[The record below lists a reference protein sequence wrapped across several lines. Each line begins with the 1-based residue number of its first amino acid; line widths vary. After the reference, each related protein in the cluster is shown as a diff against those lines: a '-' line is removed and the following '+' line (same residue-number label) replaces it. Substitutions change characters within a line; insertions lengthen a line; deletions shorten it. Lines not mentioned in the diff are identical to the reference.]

1 VSGPGALDVFSA
13 LGAIGPDGSLA
24 FYLALGMVATVN
36 PCGFAMLPAYLSY
49 FLGLESPHLA
59 ALGAAGGSRREQ
71 AGEAVGVARAVGVA
85 LAVSAGFL
93 AVFATA
99 GAVVELTSL
108 PVYEYMPW
116 VSVVVGLVLVGL
128 GIAMVAGVTPV
139 LRLPKL
145 DRGGQART
153 TGSMVVFGVSYA
165 IASIGCTLPT
175 FLTAVAGTIDRE
187 SVLDG
192 MVVFVTYAAGMA
204 LVLVTLTVTMA
215 LARTS
220 VVRFLRAA
228 QPYIGSVAGVL
239 VALAGLYVVYYAA
252 LELRTYR
259 TEAGGTVPSSA
270 VTDLVSGWSYDVT
283 AWIRRTGS
291 VRIGTIVVLL
301 LAALAVGLHAW
312 RNRERE
318 PAPGKTGA
326 GSEDGSQVQVSS
338 R

>member
-1 VSGPGALDVFSA
+1 VTGSSI

-49 FLGLESPHLA
+49 FLGLESPDQAPKRSSRA
-59 ALGAAGGSRREQ
+59 ADGVA
-71 AGEAVGVARAVGVA
+71 VARAVGVA

-93 AVFATA
+93 AVFAAA

-116 VSVVVGLVLVGL
+116 VSVVIGLVLVGL
-128 GIAMVAGVTPV
+128 GLAMIAGITPV

-175 FLTAVAGTIDRE
+175 FLAAVAGTIDRE

-204 LVLVTLTVTMA
+204 LVLAALTVTMA

-239 VALAGLYVVYYAA
+239 VALAGVYVVYYAA

-270 VTDLVSGWSYDVT
+270 LTDLVSGWSYDVT

-291 VRIGTIVVLL
+291 VRIGTVVVLL
-301 LAALAVGLHAW
+301 LAALAIGLHAL
-312 RNRERE
+312 RTSRGRE
-318 PAPGKTGA
+318 PAPGTGA
-326 GSEDGSQVQVSS
+326 GSDEGSPVQVS
-338 R
+338 